1 MNEATPIEQLARMD
15 AGEANKRILARIQYR
30 ADFRRVEAAS
40 LKRQV
45 SIHSH
50 EAKTALARAFMSLQ
64 ESMYVISEVGRAKL
78 TEEQV
83 AAVEDSIRAKMDEI
97 DKELNQIMDGAELLL
112 RNQNIDTIASFDTK
126 PLELEVSVISAQGRR
141 YLDMILK
148 LDRLIPLLATMGIW
162 EVAKPRE
169 IAFRKSRAKRI
180 VAGLASTAR
189 NLKLGMRR
197 RMNEADAKR
206 AEAEAAKA
214 ARAANKAVSKEPGDE
229 TVGDGQATGRGGES
243 SEAEEPAVE
252 RVSND
257 ESARTVVAEPIEE
270 AAAPAK

>member
-15 AGEANKRILARIQYR
+15 AGEANQRILARIQYR

-40 LKRQV
+40 LKRRV

-214 ARAANKAVSKEPGDE
+214 ARAANKAVPKDSVDE

-243 SEAEEPAVE
+243 SGAEELGGE
-252 RVSND
+252 RVGHE